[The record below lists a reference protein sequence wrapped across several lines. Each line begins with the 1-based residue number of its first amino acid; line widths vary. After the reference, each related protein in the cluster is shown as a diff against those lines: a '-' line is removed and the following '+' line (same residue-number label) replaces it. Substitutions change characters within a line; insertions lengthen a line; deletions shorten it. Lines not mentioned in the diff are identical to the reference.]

1 MKQDVQKKSLLKWI
15 YVGIIAA
22 GLSLAGCSSLFT
34 RNPAAAGKPRH
45 FIMTLHGVRGNA
57 QSFGEF
63 HQIIKK
69 HLEAVDPTYEVVPLN
84 YTYEVA
90 RIDYTVHSAAAEI
103 NQKLDAYFKANTPLR
118 PEDKLSVVAYSM
130 GGQVGMAWYYDSL
143 NDATGAHTQ
152 YAKQTDKFISLGG
165 AFWGAQ
171 EAALF
176 TSDVQTLKKTIKAV
190 IKTLADVAERNS
202 VDEVSQIFGSRI
214 AAELTSAADS
224 ARQAIRE
231 NVIYPAIDKLQTIE
245 ELQQYYDNNIRPK
258 IAKISFAELQGLSI
272 VGPTETE
279 LRLAHLKGLTTRTK
293 WISISTLVP
302 CFKADK
308 STDLGCRDLQNT
320 FYSDTNEFFKEYLFG
335 IERRETDN
343 AVITPSSISQF
354 IYALDSNP
362 NYVAGALT
370 PLSDF
375 KLAVEPTKQKTYF
388 AETLHATVITEGI
401 YNQALKALGRLGRS
415 WAKLADD
422 VVIVHEKCLDPKM
435 CDHPAYKYIAD
446 ELSSCNEPNSSCNQE
461 QYQQIIGTLKKYGS
475 ANEQT
480 VEDSLKSQLHGFT
493 LELNLRLP
501 SGYSMN
507 EFTQDN
513 ILKYISF
520 NSKTNRDLD
529 KNQELIIARE
539 KEMASVQMR
548 KQHYSNAEHLKIN
561 FTGYVNAKDYAT
573 HYQKYFDA
581 GRTFEVSIKLPGL
594 KTRRVQA
601 IVRPTLS
608 TYVDLQMAK

>member
-22 GLSLAGCSSLFT
+22 GVTLTGCSSLFT

-69 HLEAVDPTYEVVPLN
+69 HLEAVDPTYEIVPLN

-90 RIDYTVHSAAAEI
+90 RVDYTVHSAAAEI
-103 NQKLDAYFKANTPLR
+103 NQKLDTYFKQNTPLR

-143 NDATGAHTQ
+143 NDASGAHTQ

-176 TSDVQTLKKTIKAV
+176 TSDVKTLKNTIKAV
-190 IKTLADVAERNS
+190 IKTLADLAEKNS
-202 VDEVSQIFGSRI
+202 VEEASQIFGNRI
-214 AAELTSAADS
+214 ATELKSATES
-224 ARQAIRE
+224 ARKAVRE

-245 ELQQYYDNNIRPK
+245 ELQKYYDANIRPN

-279 LRLAHLKGLTTRTK
+279 LRLAHLRGLQTRTK

-302 CFKADK
+302 CFKSDK
-308 STDLGCRDLQNT
+308 STDLGCRDLQNN

-362 NYVAGALT
+362 DYVDGALT
-370 PLSDF
+370 PLNQF
-375 KLAVEPTKQKTYF
+375 KLAVDPAKQKTYF

-401 YNQALKALGRLGRS
+401 YDKAIKALGRLGRS

-422 VVIVHEKCLDPKM
+422 VVIVHEKCIDPKS

-446 ELSSCNEPNSSCNQE
+446 ELASCDTPNNTCDQE
-461 QYQQIIGTLKKYGS
+461 QYQQIIGTLKNYGS

-501 SGYSMN
+501 IGYSMN

-513 ILKYISF
+513 ILQYISF
-520 NSKTNRDLD
+520 NSKTMRDLD
-529 KNQELIIARE
+529 QSQSLTIARE

-548 KQHYSNAEHLKIN
+548 KQHYSNGEHLKIN
-561 FTGYVNAKDYAT
+561 FTGYVNAKDYAKN
-573 HYQKYFDA
+573 YKKYYED

-594 KTRRVQA
+594 KSRRVQA